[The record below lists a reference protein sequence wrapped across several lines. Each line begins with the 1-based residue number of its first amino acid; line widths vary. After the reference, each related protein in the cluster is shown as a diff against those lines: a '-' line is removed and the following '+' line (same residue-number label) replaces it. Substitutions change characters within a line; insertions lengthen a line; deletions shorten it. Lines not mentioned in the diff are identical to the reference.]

1 MTIFLIIALAI
12 CLLNWIVW
20 KSVAFVCI
28 ELLKE
33 NGVSPINEN
42 ELDKRM
48 GAAVLR
54 AVTEFRLFWKKA

>member
-33 NGVSPINEN
+33 NGVSPINE
-42 ELDKRM
+42 LDKRM